1 LYNCETIVIPSFG
14 HCVVCPSSIY
24 GFWLHLKFGIFKRF
38 LTDKS
43 CEVTMAKWRNDDC
56 FTVIQGLSKNGY
68 YYLTFETAIFCRRFD
83 KQFSQV
89 YQLTKNGNFG
99 QLRTVK
105 MESRDNQINLEY
117 FAHNMYVYCMQH
129 QLWFSCILFHD
140 GFLAHERN
148 KYLRTFFFNLCGL
161 IFDLNYLFFS

>member
-1 LYNCETIVIPSFG
+1 
-14 HCVVCPSSIY
+14 
-24 GFWLHLKFGIFKRF
+24 
-38 LTDKS
+38 
-43 CEVTMAKWRNDDC
+43 M
-56 FTVIQGLSKNGY
+56 QGLSKNGY

-117 FAHNMYVYCMQH
+117 FAHNKG
-129 QLWFSCILFHD
+129 LLITWILH
-140 GFLAHERN
+140 
-148 KYLRTFFFNLCGL
+148 FFMWKRL
-161 IFDLNYLFFS
+161 S